1 MSNTQKMDSLLNQK
15 KSDSILFK
23 QFEINLLN
31 KFQIKRDSVNNIPV
45 KNYNTSIQN
54 AETVNIGEN

>member
-1 MSNTQKMDSLLNQK
+1 LSNTQKMDSLLNQK